1 MAIKEGLE
9 AEGKSVGVLE
19 VPSICSKI
27 QKSKLLGVLKITS
40 KVNIIGRFKGHFK
53 SQNI

>member
-19 VPSICSKI
+19 V
-27 QKSKLLGVLKITS
+27 TS
-40 KVNIIGRFKGHFK
+40 KVKIIGRFKGHFK